1 MTSRLSFA
9 LLAPAGAG
17 KNGSASLDT
26 RIARTDH
33 RSQITDDKPDRSV
46 SIHRHGSSNEAADSL
61 KGNQHMPKRT
71 LVVMALLPM
80 FAMAALAQTTATPC
94 SQRKAHLLYPGDG
107 ATNVGAATTTGPK
120 VLFVWTAVKNA
131 ASYDIYIGL
140 NGATP
145 SARDHVTDAEFSIL
159 SVAAGKAEWYVQT
172 NYDGN
177 CPSTTSDHAQF
188 TVAAQCLPPTKTVAA
203 VVRTVTTGE
212 QYHVR
217 WRPEISS
224 THYQLQESLN
234 ADFTGAPPPY
244 EVDGSQL
251 QIQHDVTA
259 PTAYYYRVRA
269 IAACNEAVGPYSTVV
284 RTVILPKPAQAVT
297 KPQLTTQAIS
307 KRALVHQV
315 FIPNKNGANCFTVT
329 TDKPWITVMP
339 SSGPLPAN
347 GTFVTVTIDP
357 TQIDAGAHTAPLTIT
372 TNTCSSSNGIA
383 SDAAAAVSTVPVS
396 VNLVTPVSTNGQPG
410 PAPSTLILP
419 SVSHADGFNS
429 QWQSDIRLANPSTQP
444 QQYLLTFTP
453 TGTDV
458 STTEVHSTTIEVD
471 PGATTAINDII
482 NTWYGFGAL
491 SDGLNGTLQITP
503 VDSNGNPLNISP
515 RAVAVASSR
524 TYDVTANGTLGQFIP
539 AIPFAQFI
547 GGASKLSLQQIAQ
560 SNAFRTNL
568 GLAEG
573 AGQPVSLLLNVFA
586 PDGSK
591 VSSNIPTTLA
601 AGQQIQL
608 NSFLAAHGITN
619 FADGRIEVSV
629 ASGSGKVA
637 AYASVVDN
645 GTQDPLAVNGVDP
658 TKVSANRFTL
668 PGVADLNNA
677 TLHWRTDMRI
687 YNAGATTQ
695 TATVTFYPSTPSNQQ
710 IVPISKTVSVPPG
723 QVVLEDGILQNLFGV
738 NNTGGSVQVTTP
750 SSSSLIITGRT
761 YNQDV
766 TGTYGQ
772 FVPAVTATD
781 AVGLSDT
788 TPLQILQV
796 EQSDAYRTNLGL
808 AEVTGNPATVEIT
821 AIVPDSKVT
830 PVLPV
835 TLRPNEFIQL
845 GSIMAALGFPTAY
858 NVRLSIRVTS
868 GTGKVTAYASVVD
881 NVSSAPTY
889 VPAQ

>member
-1 MTSRLSFA
+1 
-9 LLAPAGAG
+9 
-17 KNGSASLDT
+17 
-26 RIARTDH
+26 
-33 RSQITDDKPDRSV
+33 
-46 SIHRHGSSNEAADSL
+46 
-61 KGNQHMPKRT
+61 MPKRT
-71 LVVMALLPM
+71 FVVMTFLPL
-80 FAMAALAQTTATPC
+80 FAIAALAQTVSTPC

-107 ATNVGAATTTGPK
+107 ATNVGASTTTGPK
-120 VLFVWTAVKNA
+120 VLFTWTAVKNA
-131 ASYDIYIGL
+131 ASYDVYIGL

-145 SARDHVTDAEFSIL
+145 SARDHVIDAEFSIL
-159 SVAAGKAEWYVQT
+159 SLPAGKTEWYVQT

-177 CPSTTSDHAQF
+177 CPSTASDHAQF
-188 TVAAQCLPPTKTVAA
+188 TIAAQCLPPVRTVAA
-203 VVRTVTTGE
+203 VIRTVTTGE

-217 WRPEISS
+217 WHPEISS
-224 THYQLQESLN
+224 THYELQESTKF
-234 ADFTGAPPPY
+234 DFTGAPPPY
-244 EVDGSQL
+244 EVDGAQL
-251 QIQHDVTA
+251 QIQHDVTE

-269 IAACNEAVGPYSTVV
+269 IAACNGAVGPYSTVV
-284 RTVILPKPAQAVT
+284 RTVILPKPAQLVT

-315 FIPNKNGANCFTVT
+315 FIPNRNGANCFTVT

-372 TNTCSSSNGIA
+372 TMTCSSSKGIASNGIA

-429 QWQSDIRLANPSTQP
+429 QWQSDIRLANPTGQP

-458 STTEVHSTTIEVD
+458 STTEVHTTTIEVD
-471 PGATTAINDII
+471 PGATTAINDIV

-503 VDSNGNPLNISP
+503 VDSFGNPLNISP
-515 RAVAVASSR
+515 RAAAVASSR
-524 TYDVTANGTLGQFIP
+524 TYDVTSNGTLGQFIP

-547 GGASKLSLQQIAQ
+547 GGGSKLSLQQIAQ
-560 SNAFRTNL
+560 SAAFRTNL

-573 AGQPVSLLLNVFA
+573 LGQPVSLLLKVYA
-586 PDGSK
+586 PNGSK
-591 VSSNIPTTLA
+591 VSSDIPATLA

-608 NSFLAAHGITN
+608 NSFLAANGITN
-619 FADGRIEVSV
+619 FADGRIEVSI
-629 ASGSGKVA
+629 ASGGGKVA

-645 GTQDPLAVNGVDP
+645 GTQDPLAVSGVDP

-687 YNAGATTQ
+687 FNAGATTQ
-695 TATVTFYPSTPSNQQ
+695 NATVTFYPSAPSNQP
-710 IVPISKTVSVPPG
+710 IVPIVKTVSVPPG
-723 QVVLEDGILQNLFGV
+723 QVALEDGILQNLFGV

-750 SSSSLIITGRT
+750 ASSSLIITGRT

-766 TGTYGQ
+766 NGTYGQ

-781 AVGLSDT
+781 AIGLSDT
-788 TPLQILQV
+788 IPLQILQV

-830 PVLPV
+830 PILPV
-835 TLRPNEFIQL
+835 SLRANEFIQL
-845 GSIMAALGFPTAY
+845 GSIMASLGYPTAY
-858 NVRLSIRVTS
+858 DVRISVRVTG
-868 GTGKVTAYASVVD
+868 GTGRVTAYASVVD